1 MAVAVTVSR
10 DTGAYI
16 GTPQLV
22 GRGLTRDEEGV
33 LASAALDLVPL
44 LEELSPAVRGDD
56 AFLREALVRVTRQ
69 VFRERA
75 ARRPVIL
82 PLLLRI

>member
-1 MAVAVTVSR
+1 M
-10 DTGAYI
+10 
-16 GTPQLV
+16 
-22 GRGLTRDEEGV
+22 
-33 LASAALDLVPL
+33 PL

-56 AFLREALVRVTRQ
+56 AYLREAMVRITRQ